1 MAVVHAVRKRILE
14 ILKEQGSA
22 TVAEL
27 AGALGMAPVSVR
39 HHLDILQGDNLIRVE
54 RVRRKGGVGRPQ
66 QIYALTEDANALF
79 PNDFANLAANLVQ
92 ALKRVLPP
100 EEVERTFESIAHN
113 MAEEMP
119 DYERTDISIEERLER
134 ITDYLNQRGYLARW
148 ERVDDD
154 EQGDQNPLY
163 FIHKHNCPYAG
174 VSDEHPE
181 LCMMD
186 QALIDD
192 LVGGHCERTQSMVGN
207 QLCCTYRIAALK
219 PAEIV
224 LAF

>member
-1 MAVVHAVRKRILE
+1 VHAVRRRILE
-14 ILKEQGSA
+14 ILKEQGNA

-27 AGALGMAPVSVR
+27 ARDLGMAPVSVR
-39 HHLDILQGDNLIRVE
+39 HHLDILQGDNLICID
-54 RVRRKGGVGRPQ
+54 RVRRKGRVGRPQ
-66 QIYALTEDANALF
+66 QVYALTDEANALF

-92 ALKRVLPP
+92 ELKRILPP
-100 EEVERTFESIAHN
+100 EEVERTFESIARN

-119 DYERTDISIEERLER
+119 GHGQMGLSLEERLER

-148 ERVDDD
+148 EREDDD
-154 EQGDQNPLY
+154 AQGEQSPVYL
-163 FIHKHNCPYAG
+163 IHKHNCPYAG
-174 VSDEHPE
+174 VSDKHPE

-186 QALIDD
+186 QALIDE
-192 LVGGHCERTQSMVGN
+192 LVGSHCERTQSMVGN
-207 QLCCTYRIAALK
+207 QLCCTYRVAVVE

>member
-1 MAVVHAVRKRILE
+1 VHAVRKRILE
-14 ILKEQGSA
+14 ILKEQGNA

-27 AGALGMAPVSVR
+27 ARELGMAPVSVR
-39 HHLDILQGDNLIRVE
+39 HHLDILQGDNLICID
-54 RVRRKGGVGRPQ
+54 RVRRKGSVGRPQ
-66 QIYALTEDANALF
+66 QVYALTDEANALF

-92 ALKRVLPP
+92 ELKRILPP
-100 EEVERTFESIAHN
+100 EEVERAFESIARN

-119 DYERTDISIEERLER
+119 GHGQTGLSLEERLEQ
-134 ITDYLNQRGYLARW
+134 ITHYLNQRGYLARW
-148 ERVDDD
+148 ERADDD
-154 EQGDQNPLY
+154 AQGEQTPVYL
-163 FIHKHNCPYAG
+163 IHKHNCPYAG

-186 QALIDD
+186 QALIDE

-207 QLCCTYRIAALK
+207 QLCCTYRVAVVE

>member
-1 MAVVHAVRKRILE
+1 MHAVRKRILE
-14 ILKEQGSA
+14 ILKEQGNA

-27 AGALGMAPVSVR
+27 ARELGMAPVSVR
-39 HHLDILQGDNLIRVE
+39 HHLDILQGDNLICID
-54 RVRRKGGVGRPQ
+54 RVRRKGSVGRPQ
-66 QIYALTEDANALF
+66 QVYALTDEANALF

-92 ALKRVLPP
+92 ELKRILPP
-100 EEVERTFESIAHN
+100 EEVERAFESIARN

-119 DYERTDISIEERLER
+119 GHGQTGLSLEERLEQ

-148 ERVDDD
+148 ERADDD
-154 EQGDQNPLY
+154 AQGEQTPVYL
-163 FIHKHNCPYAG
+163 IHKHNCPYAG

-186 QALIDD
+186 QALIDE

-207 QLCCTYRIAALK
+207 QLCCTYRVAVVE